1 MADQQEAPAAAAA
14 AARNDIGDAI
24 LAQKLHAVEKLV
36 SVYGFPS
43 EAAQEAVD
51 HVVDQSF
58 TAHDDDDSAD
68 GAPTMKTIDIAACYN
83 YILESGLAPDQGGP
97 VIPIENCP
105 HVNAQVKIG
114 VEQLP
119 FMPQAAVCT
128 YIESPLTRNAGSTK
142 SAPPPL
148 LKSERM
154 EDGVSCAATE
164 NWLCLECGVVRCS
177 RYCNGHAVQHWYDTR
192 TSTQPTTAVASS
204 SSLNDDSSAVAGHC
218 VMVSLTDLSVWCH
231 VCEAYLSTS
240 PGSPTGRRLAP
251 LVRQLERLKFM
262 SPAVASHLTMVQDGP
277 EKKKPKTIE
286 QDSEVAN
293 GAKEQ
298 VEKETLDS
306 EGDNDSPEEKEDENY
321 DEGENEQSEEE
332 DSDAQDLLRRL
343 AAIAQA
349 RGIPLEWL
357 VLQAYQDGYVDDEDD
372 DQPLDYPFGAAPQ
385 SLEDVANFI
394 QSDKC
399 RSIVILAG
407 AGMSVASGI
416 PDFRSADGLYATL
429 DADLLTADE
438 AEREAI
444 RADPTVSLQQDMFL
458 QNPYPC
464 LELQREF
471 ILGTREQRW
480 KATLAHRFIELLHE
494 KTGKLVRHYTQNID
508 GLEDQCTKLP
518 REKMIAVHGSMD
530 RAECARCQSEAD
542 FDEFCNAVQRQ
553 IKDLS
558 GKDPTAPKES
568 TPIVCKV
575 CGHNAMKPAIVLFK
589 SSLPKVFFESV
600 PRDIQDVD
608 LLIVIGTS
616 LRVAPACSLV
626 PQVPKTAMRVLVNR
640 EPAGAHLG
648 MIFDQT
654 IAKRDYFAQGE
665 CDAVFLELMDQ
676 LGWIDD
682 LKPLLANDLLPASTA
697 RLLEDYLAENYS
709 DK

>member
-1 MADQQEAPAAAAA
+1 LD
-14 AARNDIGDAI
+14 
-24 LAQKLHAVEKLV
+24 
-36 SVYGFPS
+36 
-43 EAAQEAVD
+43 
-51 HVVDQSF
+51 
-58 TAHDDDDSAD
+58 
-68 GAPTMKTIDIAACYN
+68 
-83 YILESGLAPDQGGP
+83 
-97 VIPIENCP
+97 
-105 HVNAQVKIG
+105 
-114 VEQLP
+114 
-119 FMPQAAVCT
+119 CT
-128 YIESPLTRNAGSTK
+128 YTDARYSF
-142 SAPPPL
+142 L
-148 LKSERM
+148 L
-154 EDGVSCAATE
+154 
-164 NWLCLECGVVRCS
+164 LEPV
-177 RYCNGHAVQHWYDTR
+177 DK
-192 TSTQPTTAVASS
+192 
-204 SSLNDDSSAVAGHC
+204 D
-218 VMVSLTDLSVWCH
+218 
-231 VCEAYLSTS
+231 
-240 PGSPTGRRLAP
+240 
-251 LVRQLERLKFM
+251 
-262 SPAVASHLTMVQDGP
+262 
-277 EKKKPKTIE
+277 
-286 QDSEVAN
+286 
-293 GAKEQ
+293 
-298 VEKETLDS
+298 TLDS
-306 EGDNDSPEEKEDENY
+306 EGDNDSPDEKDDEVDDED
-321 DEGENEQSEEE
+321 ENEQSEEE

-357 VLQAYQDGYVDDEDD
+357 VLQAYQDGYVDDDDD
-372 DQPLDYPFGAAPQ
+372 DQPLDYPFEAAPQ
-385 SLEDVANFI
+385 SLKDVANFI

-508 GLEDQCTKLP
+508 GLEDQCIKLP
-518 REKMIAVHGSMD
+518 REKVIAVHGSMD

-558 GKDPTAPKES
+558 GKDLTAPKES

-665 CDAVFLELMDQ
+665 CDAVFLELMDR

-682 LKPLLANDLLPASTA
+682 LKPLLVNDLLPASTA
-697 RLLEDYLAENYS
+697 RLLEDYLAENSS
-709 DK
+709 DT